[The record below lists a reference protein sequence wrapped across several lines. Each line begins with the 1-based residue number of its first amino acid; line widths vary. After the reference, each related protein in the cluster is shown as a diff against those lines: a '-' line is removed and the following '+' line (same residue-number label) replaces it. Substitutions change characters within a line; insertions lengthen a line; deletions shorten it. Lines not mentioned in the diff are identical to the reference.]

1 VDFFNGQDAGDK
13 NFLTCKA
20 LHNWLLEVDGL
31 DKKWDEG
38 IPTAWEGA
46 LGCHD
51 LHNVE
56 ENLPEAITCLM
67 SPGAM
72 RAYDV
77 SGMGFI
83 EDEPLQDNL
92 LTFNESHLTR
102 LERQYE
108 HKGKLSVRVVI
119 DLQLYHFDIAF
130 QRNNI
135 VWPGRRNHQMQPV
148 I

>member
-1 VDFFNGQDAGDK
+1 
-13 NFLTCKA
+13 
-20 LHNWLLEVDGL
+20 LLEVDRL

-46 LGCHD
+46 LGRHD
-51 LHNVE
+51 LHDVE
-56 ENLPEAITCLM
+56 EYLPEAITCPM
-67 SPGAM
+67 SPAAM

-102 LERQYE
+102 QERQYE
-108 HKGKLSVRVVI
+108 HEGKLSVRVVK
-119 DLQLYHFDIAF
+119 DLQL
-130 QRNNI
+130 
-135 VWPGRRNHQMQPV
+135 
-148 I
+148 